1 MQEEIEKIKK
11 YVRATNYLSAIQI
24 YLQSNFFLKKKLT
37 FDDIKTRL
45 LGHWGTC
52 PGINFTYA
60 CLNNL
65 INKTGANMMF
75 VLGPGHGFPAIQSN
89 VFLEGTL
96 GKYYK
101 EAQKDEAG
109 ISYITKNFSWPY
121 GFPSH
126 SSPATPGVILEG
138 GELGYSLSTSY
149 GAVLDNP
156 DLIVACLIGDGEA
169 ETAAL
174 ATSWHLSKFIDPAK
188 NGAVLP
194 ILHLNGYKISGPTIF
209 GRMENSD
216 LKSLFKGYGY
226 EPIIVEG
233 KGDKVYEK
241 MIEALDSAYAKII
254 AIQKEARENPEK
266 PLEDY
271 YRFPM
276 IVLKTP
282 KGWTG
287 IKYLNSWA
295 LEGRGKEFLAKV
307 EGNCFSHQ
315 VVGREMK
322 TNKTELKA
330 LDKWLKSYKFD
341 ELFNSQ
347 SGFSKDIEENIPKV
361 GLRMGDNPVAF
372 GIKKG
377 DHSRDLNLPN
387 IDRFETK
394 IKNPGEVSVG
404 AMQKIGEY
412 FGEVVK
418 FNKDKRNFR
427 LFSPDETYSN
437 RLHYIFEATSRAF
450 AGKIEEWDIDLA
462 RDGRVIEMLSENS
475 LQGLAQ
481 GYALTGR
488 FAVFPSYESFI
499 MIVASMADQYSKF
512 LKIARQTEWRG
523 DIPSLNYIISSTGWR
538 QEHNGFSHQNPGFI
552 DGLLQ
557 LHHDFIN
564 VYFPADENEALL
576 IAEKCLS
583 SKNGINVIVSEK
595 TVEPV
600 WLSQEQAKKEVEKGI
615 SIWDFASDENPD
627 IVFGGCGQYLVKEAL
642 AAVQILKEEAPEIKI
657 RFVNILELSPNT
669 LGHTTRI
676 TLKLSPDTSE
686 HTAQMTQLEFEKY
699 FTEDKPV
706 IINFHGYPET
716 VKQIIFDYENA
727 LGRISVHGY
736 MESGG
741 TTTPLDLHIRN
752 KTDRYNL
759 AIEAVQKVLGN
770 GVIKKE
776 KAEKIIEKYQNKIK
790 EHKEYILKF
799 GEDPDEILNWKWC
812 GRSQI

>member
-1 MQEEIEKIKK
+1 MNNEIENIKK
-11 YVRATNYLSAIQI
+11 YVRAANYLSVSQI
-24 YLQSNFFLKKKLT
+24 YLQDNFLLENKIN
-37 FDDIKTRL
+37 FDDVKTRL

-52 PGINFTYA
+52 PGINFVYA

-65 INKTGANMMF
+65 IKKTDANMMF

-96 GKYYK
+96 GKYYN
-101 EAQKDEAG
+101 EAQKNKDG
-109 ISYITKNFSWPY
+109 IAYISKNFSWPY

-156 DLIVACLIGDGEA
+156 DLIISCLIGDGEA
-169 ETAAL
+169 ETASL
-174 ATSWHLSKFIDPAK
+174 ATSWHLSKFVDPAK

-209 GRMENSD
+209 GRMKNAD

-233 KGDKVYEK
+233 HGDNVYIK
-241 MIEALDSAYAKII
+241 MVEALDKAYSSIRE
-254 AIQKEARENPEK
+254 IQKEARENPDK
-266 PLEDY
+266 PVEDY

-276 IVLKTP
+276 IILKTP

-287 IKYLNSWA
+287 IKNMFSWA
-295 LEGRGKEFLAKV
+295 LEGRGNKFDAKV

-322 TNKTELKA
+322 SDKKELKA
-330 LDKWLKSYKFD
+330 LEKWLKSYKFD
-341 ELFNSQ
+341 ELFNSET
-347 SGFSKDIEENIPKV
+347 GFIKDIEDNIPRE

-377 DHSRDLNLPN
+377 DSSRDLNLPS
-387 IDRFETK
+387 IDKYETK
-394 IKNPGEVSVG
+394 INKPGEVSVG
-404 AMQKIGEY
+404 AMQKVGEY
-412 FGEVVK
+412 FAEIVK
-418 FNKDKRNFR
+418 INKEKRNFR

-437 RLHYIFEATSRAF
+437 RLHYIFGETSRAF
-450 AGKIEEWDIDLA
+450 VGKIEDWDIDLS

-481 GYALTGR
+481 GYTLTGR
-488 FAVFPSYESFI
+488 FSVFPSYESFI

-512 LKIARQTEWRG
+512 LKIAKKTEWRG
-523 DIPSLNYIISSTGWR
+523 DIPSLTYIVSSTGWR
-538 QEHNGFSHQNPGFI
+538 QEHNGFSHQNPGFV

-557 LHHDFIN
+557 KHHNFIN
-564 VYFPADENEALL
+564 VYFPADENEAVL

-583 SKNGINVIVSEK
+583 SKNEINVIVSEK

-600 WLSQEQAKKEVEKGI
+600 WLTQEESKNEIKDGL
-615 SIWDFASDENPD
+615 SIWKFASDENPD
-627 IVFGGCGQYLVKEAL
+627 VVFCGCGQYLVKEAL
-642 AAVQILKEEAPEIKI
+642 AGLKLLKTELPEVKA
-657 RFVNILELSPNT
+657 RFVNIVELSPNT
-669 LGHTTRI
+669 VGHSKKI
-676 TLKLSPDTSE
+676 TE
-686 HTAQMTQLEFEKY
+686 ENFEKY
-699 FTEDKPV
+699 FTSDKPV
-706 IINFHGYPET
+706 IFNFHGYPET
-716 VKQIIFDYENA
+716 LKQILFDYQNA
-727 LGRISVHGY
+727 LDRLSVFGY
-736 MESGG
+736 MESGS

-759 AIEAVQKVLGN
+759 LIVAIERLIKN
-770 GVIKKE
+770 GVV
-776 KAEKIIEKYQNKIK
+776 AENKGREIIEKYQTKIK
-790 EHKEYILKF
+790 DHKEYIMKY
-799 GEDPDEILNWKWC
+799 GDDPEDVLNWKW
-812 GRSQI
+812 GNE

>member
-1 MQEEIEKIKK
+1 MQQEIENIKK
-11 YVRATNYLSAIQI
+11 YVRAANYLSAGQI
-24 YLQSNFFLKKKLT
+24 YLQSNFLLKDKLT

-65 INKTGANMMF
+65 IKKTDANMMF

-101 EAQKDEAG
+101 DAQKDEKG
-109 ISYITKNFSWPY
+109 IAYIMRDFSWPY

-126 SSPATPGVILEG
+126 STPATPGVILEG

-156 DLIVACLIGDGEA
+156 GLIVACLVGDGEA
-169 ETAAL
+169 ETASA
-174 ATSWHLSKFIDPAK
+174 ATAWHLNKFIDPAK
-188 NGAVLP
+188 NGVVLP

-209 GRMENSD
+209 GRMKNAD

-233 KGDKVYEK
+233 HNDKVYEK
-241 MIEALDSAYAKII
+241 MIKALDGAYASIKEIE
-254 AIQKEARENPEK
+254 KEAKENPDK
-266 PLEDY
+266 PREDY

-287 IKYLNSWA
+287 IKHLYSWA
-295 LEGRGKEFLAKV
+295 MEGRGIKFDAKV
-307 EGNCFSHQ
+307 EGNSFSHQ
-315 VVGREMK
+315 VIGREMK
-322 TNKTELKA
+322 TDKKELKA
-330 LDKWLKSYKFD
+330 LDKWLKDYKFD
-341 ELFNSQ
+341 ELYNFAT
-347 SGFSKDIEENIPKV
+347 GFVSEIENLVPKE
-361 GLRMGDNPVAF
+361 GLRMGDNQITF

-377 DHSRDLNLPN
+377 DSSRDLILPS
-387 IDRFETK
+387 IDKFETK
-394 IKNPGEVSVG
+394 VDAPGKVSSG
-404 AMQKIGEY
+404 SMQKIGEY
-412 FGEVVK
+412 FAEVVK
-418 FNKDKRNFR
+418 LNKDKRNFR

-437 RLHYIFEATSRAF
+437 RLHYIFTETKRAF
-450 AGKIEEWDIDLA
+450 TGKIEDWDIDLA

-481 GYALTGR
+481 GYCLTGR

-499 MIVASMADQYSKF
+499 MIVASMTDQYSKF
-512 LKIARQTEWRG
+512 LKIARKTEWRG

-552 DGLLQ
+552 DNLLQ

-564 VYFPADENEALL
+564 VYFPVDENEAVL
-576 IAEKCLS
+576 IAEKCLR
-583 SKNGINVIVSEK
+583 SKNEINVIVSEK

-600 WLSQEQAKKEVEKGI
+600 WLTAAQAKDEIEKGL
-615 SIWDFASDENPD
+615 SIWNFASDENPD
-627 IVFGGCGQYLVKEAL
+627 IVFGGCGQYLTKEAL
-642 AAVQILKEEAPEIKI
+642 AAIQLLKGEAPEIKV
-657 RFVNILELSPNT
+657 RFVNIVELSPDSI
-669 LGHTTRI
+669 GHSKKI
-676 TLKLSPDTSE
+676 TQT
-686 HTAQMTQLEFEKY
+686 EFEKY
-699 FTEDKPV
+699 FTKDKPV

-716 VKQIIFDYENA
+716 VKQIVFDYVNELN
-727 LGRISVHGY
+727 RITVHGY
-736 MESGG
+736 MESGS
-741 TTTPLDLHIRN
+741 TTTPFDLHIRN
-752 KTDRYNL
+752 KADRYNL
-759 AIEAVQKVLGN
+759 LIEAVEKLAKN
-770 GVIKKE
+770 GVIENNKAKKLV
-776 KAEKIIEKYQNKIK
+776 EKYQQKIK
-790 EHKEYILKF
+790 DHKEYILKI
-799 GEDPDEILNWKWC
+799 GDDPEEILNWAWC
-812 GRSQI
+812 GR

>member
-1 MQEEIEKIKK
+1 MQQEIENIKK
-11 YVRATNYLSAIQI
+11 YVRAANYLSAGQI
-24 YLQSNFFLKKKLT
+24 YLQSNFLLKDKLT

-52 PGINFTYA
+52 PGINFTYG

-65 INKTGANMMF
+65 IKKTDANLMF

-96 GKYYK
+96 GKYYQ
-101 EAQKDEAG
+101 EAQKTAEG

-126 SSPATPGVILEG
+126 TSPMTPGAILEG

-156 DLIVACLIGDGEA
+156 DLIAACLIGDGEA

-174 ATSWHLSKFIDPAK
+174 ATSWHLNKFIDPAR
-188 NGAVLP
+188 NGVVLP

-209 GRMENSD
+209 GRMKNAD

-233 KGDKVYEK
+233 HNDKVYEK
-241 MIEALDSAYAKII
+241 MVKALDVAYSSIK
-254 AIQKEARENPEK
+254 AIQKEARENPNK
-266 PLEDY
+266 PREDY

-287 IKYLNSWA
+287 IKHLYSWA
-295 LEGRGKEFLAKV
+295 MEGMGNKFDAKV
-307 EGNCFSHQ
+307 EGNNFSHQ

-322 TNKTELKA
+322 TDKKELKA
-330 LDKWLKSYKFD
+330 LEKWLKSYKFE
-341 ELFNSQ
+341 ELFDSTN
-347 SGFSKDIEENIPKV
+347 GFAKEVEENIPKE
-361 GLRMGDNPVAF
+361 GLRMGDNQVAF

-377 DHSRDLNLPN
+377 DHSKDLILPA
-387 IDRFETK
+387 IEKFETK
-394 IKNPGEVSVG
+394 INAPGETSVG

-412 FGEVVK
+412 LAEVVK
-418 FNKDKRNFR
+418 LNEEKRNFR

-437 RLHYIFEATSRAF
+437 RLHYMFKETTRAF
-450 AGKIEEWDIDLA
+450 TGKIEPWDRDMS

-481 GYALTGR
+481 GYTLTGR
-488 FAVFPSYESFI
+488 FSFFPSYESFI

-512 LKIARQTEWRG
+512 LKVARETEWRG
-523 DIPSLNYIISSTGWR
+523 DVPSLNYIISSTGWR

-552 DGLLQ
+552 DNLLQ

-564 VYFPADENEALL
+564 VYFPADENEAVL
-576 IAEKCLS
+576 IAEKCLK
-583 SKNGINVIVSEK
+583 SKNEINVIVSEK

-600 WLSQEQAKKEVEKGI
+600 WLTKKQAEYEIENGL

-627 IVFGGCGQYLVKEAL
+627 IVFGGCGQYLTKEAL
-642 AAVQILKEEAPEIKI
+642 AAVKLLKEEAPEVKV
-657 RFVNILELSPNT
+657 RFINILELSPNT
-669 LGHTTRI
+669 VGHSKHI
-676 TLKLSPDTSE
+676 SQE
-686 HTAQMTQLEFEKY
+686 NFEKY
-699 FTEDKPV
+699 FTKDKPV
-706 IINFHGYPET
+706 IFNFHGYPET
-716 VKQIIFDYENA
+716 LKQIVFDYQNTFN
-727 LGRISVHGY
+727 RISVHGY
-736 MESGG
+736 MESGS

-759 AIEAVQKVLGN
+759 TIEAVEKLLAN
-770 GVIKKE
+770 EIIEKE
-776 KAEKIIEKYQNKIK
+776 KAKKIIEKYQQKIK
-790 EHKEYILKF
+790 DHKEYILKV
-799 GEDPDEILNWKWC
+799 GDDPEEILNWKWS
-812 GRSQI
+812 GR

>member
-1 MQEEIEKIKK
+1 MSQEIESIKK

-24 YLQSNFFLKKKLT
+24 YLENNFLLKDKLT

-65 INKTGANMMF
+65 IKKTDANMMF
-75 VLGPGHGFPAIQSN
+75 VLGPGHGFPAIQAN

-101 EAQKDEAG
+101 EAQKSVDG
-109 ISYITKNFSWPY
+109 IAYITKNFSWPY

-156 DLIVACLIGDGEA
+156 DLIVANLIGDGEA

-174 ATSWHLSKFIDPAK
+174 ATSWHLNKFIDPAK

-209 GRMENSD
+209 GRMENAD

-233 KGDKVYEK
+233 KNDKVYEK
-241 MIEALDSAYAKII
+241 MVKALDIAYASIK
-254 AIQKEARENPEK
+254 AIQKEARENPDK
-266 PLEDY
+266 PRKDY

-287 IKYLNSWA
+287 IKYLKDPSS
-295 LEGRGKEFLAKV
+295 GKEEKI
-307 EGNCFSHQ
+307 EGNNLSHQ
-315 VVGREMK
+315 VVGKEMK
-322 TNKTELKA
+322 TDKKELKA
-330 LDKWLKSYKFD
+330 LEKWLKSYKFE
-341 ELFNSQ
+341 ELFNEQ
-347 SGFSKDIEENIPKV
+347 DGFSKDIEENIPTSH
-361 GLRMGDNPVAF
+361 LRMGDNQIAF

-377 DHSRDLNLPN
+377 DTSRDLILP
-387 IDRFETK
+387 DAGKFETK
-394 IKNPGEVSVG
+394 VSTPGSVSVG
-404 AMQKIGEY
+404 AMAKIGEY
-412 FGEVVK
+412 FTEVIRL
-418 FNKDKRNFR
+418 NKDKRNFR
-427 LFSPDETYSN
+427 IFSPDETYSN
-437 RLHYIFEATSRAF
+437 RLQDVFKVTSRSF
-450 AGKIEEWDIDLA
+450 TGKIEEWDKDLS

-481 GYALTGR
+481 GYTLTGR

-512 LKIARQTEWRG
+512 LKIARRTEWRG
-523 DIPSLNYIISSTGWR
+523 DVPSLTYIITSTGWR
-538 QEHNGFSHQNPGFI
+538 QEHNGFSHQNPGFMGDI
-552 DGLLQ
+552 LLKK
-557 LHHDFIN
+557 HEFIN
-564 VYFPADENEALL
+564 VHFPADENEAIL
-576 IAEKCLS
+576 ITEKCLS
-583 SKNGINVIVSEK
+583 SKNEINLIIAEK
-595 TVEPV
+595 TIEPV
-600 WLSQEQAKKEVEKGI
+600 WLTQSQAKAEVEKGI

-627 IVFGGCGQYLVKEAL
+627 IVFAGCGQYLVKEVL
-642 AAVQILKEEAPEIKI
+642 AAIKILKEEAPEAKV

-669 LGHTTRI
+669 PGGKN
-676 TLKLSPDTSE
+676 KLTE
-686 HTAQMTQLEFEKY
+686 EEFEKY
-699 FTEDKPV
+699 FTKDKPA
-706 IINFHGYPET
+706 IFNFHGYPET
-716 VKQIIFDYENA
+716 LEQILFYYQNSIQRF
-727 LGRISVHGY
+727 SVHGY
-736 MESGG
+736 MESGS
-741 TTTPLDLHIRN
+741 TTTPLDIMIRN

-759 AIEAVQKVLGN
+759 VIEAIEKLSKN
-770 GVIKKE
+770 GVVEKS
-776 KAEKIIEKYQNKIK
+776 KAEKIVEKYQQKIK
-790 EHKEYILKF
+790 DHKEYILKV
-799 GEDPDEILNWKWC
+799 GDDPEEILNWKW
-812 GRSQI
+812 

>member
-1 MQEEIEKIKK
+1 MTNEIENIKK
-11 YVRATNYLSAIQI
+11 YVRAANYLSAGQI
-24 YLQSNFFLKKKLT
+24 YLQSNFLLKNKLT

-52 PGINFTYA
+52 PGINFTYG

-65 INKTGANMMF
+65 IKKTDANMMF

-101 EAQKDEAG
+101 EAQKTEEG
-109 ISYITKNFSWPY
+109 IAYITKNFSWPY

-126 SSPATPGVILEG
+126 TSPMTPGAILEG

-156 DLIVACLIGDGEA
+156 ELIIACLVGDGEA
-169 ETAAL
+169 ETASL
-174 ATSWHLSKFIDPAK
+174 ATSWHLNKFIDPAK

-209 GRMENSD
+209 GRMKNAD

-233 KGDKVYEK
+233 HNDNSSAGRAGVYEK
-241 MIEALDSAYAKII
+241 MVKALDEAYSSIK
-254 AIQKEARENPEK
+254 AIQKQARENPDK
-266 PLEDY
+266 PREDY

-287 IKYLNSWA
+287 IKHLYSWA
-295 LEGRGKEFLAKV
+295 SEGRGQKFDGKV
-307 EGNCFSHQ
+307 EGNNLSHQ

-322 TNKTELKA
+322 TDKTELKA
-330 LDKWLKSYKFD
+330 LEKWMKSYKFE
-341 ELFNSQ
+341 ELFSPEG
-347 SGFSKDIEENIPKV
+347 GFEKGIEENIPRE

-372 GIKKG
+372 GIKVG
-377 DHSRDLNLPN
+377 DTSKDIILPSV
-387 IDRFETK
+387 DKFETK
-394 IKNPGEVSVG
+394 INVPGAVSVG

-412 FGEVVK
+412 FAEVVK
-418 FNKDKRNFR
+418 LNKEKRNFR

-437 RLHYIFEATSRAF
+437 RLHYIFNETPRAF
-450 AGKIEEWDIDLA
+450 TGKIEKWDMDLA

-481 GYALTGR
+481 GYTLTGR
-488 FAVFPSYESFI
+488 YSFFPSYESFI

-512 LKIARQTEWRG
+512 LKVARQTEWRG
-523 DIPSLNYIISSTGWR
+523 DVPALNYIVSSTGWR

-552 DGLLQ
+552 DNLLQ

-564 VYFPADENEALL
+564 VYFPADENEAVL
-576 IAEKCLS
+576 IAEKCLK
-583 SKNGINVIVSEK
+583 SKNEINVIVSEK

-600 WLSQEQAKKEVEKGI
+600 WLTGTQAKSEIENGM
-615 SIWDFASDENPD
+615 SIWDFASDINPD
-627 IVFGGCGQYLVKEAL
+627 IIFGGCGQYLVKEAL
-642 AAVQILKEEAPEIKI
+642 AGIQLLKEEAPEVKV
-657 RFVNILELSPNT
+657 RFVNIVELSPNT
-669 LGHTTRI
+669 VGHSKRI
-676 TLKLSPDTSE
+676 T
-686 HTAQMTQLEFEKY
+686 QQEFEKY
-699 FTEDKPV
+699 FTSGKPV
-706 IINFHGYPET
+706 IFNFHGYPET
-716 VKQIIFDYENA
+716 LKQIVFDYQNA
-727 LGRISVHGY
+727 LDRISVHGY
-736 MESGG
+736 MESGS

-759 AIEAVQKVLGN
+759 LIEAIEKLAKN
-770 GVIKKE
+770 GVVGAE
-776 KAEKIIEKYQNKIK
+776 KARMIVEKYQQKIK
-790 EHKEYILKF
+790 EHKEYIVKV
-799 GEDPDEILNWKWC
+799 GDDPEEILNWKWK
-812 GRSQI
+812 